1 MRGPGATP
9 LCDPHCCVQ
18 MEGLHLRVDRA
29 APPKAKGGTGTQY
42 DPARSI
48 FVGNLH
54 FQTKVGSGGAGAGR
68 ARGR

>member
-1 MRGPGATP
+1 MN
-9 LCDPHCCVQ
+9 LCVQ

-54 FQTKVGSGGAGAGR
+54 FQTKVGGTRRGGYRAWGR
-68 ARGR
+68 